1 MLSKPINLV
10 IADDHA
16 LFRSTLKNYLSGL
29 ENIQVSVLASD
40 ISDLHIKLKDAS
52 ADVLLMD
59 IFMPEPN
66 GNEAIRSIRSEYPRL
81 KILVLSMST
90 DMDMISRLL
99 DAGIHGYISKADE
112 PEELVEAIYAAAD
125 GRIYRNRIFTE
136 ALYRSRQNNIKTFVQ
151 EPSPSLNEREMRI
164 LQMIWE
170 EKSNKE
176 IADELLLGVRSVEK
190 IRQDIKEKVG
200 VRSTVGLLKYAIH
213 KKIVRFTD
221 HIKSSSFLQKE

>member
-1 MLSKPINLV
+1 
-10 IADDHA
+10 
-16 LFRSTLKNYLSGL
+16 
-29 ENIQVSVLASD
+29 
-40 ISDLHIKLKDAS
+40 
-52 ADVLLMD
+52 
-59 IFMPEPN
+59 
-66 GNEAIRSIRSEYPRL
+66 
-81 KILVLSMST
+81 
-90 DMDMISRLL
+90 
-99 DAGIHGYISKADE
+99 
-112 PEELVEAIYAAAD
+112 
-125 GRIYRNRIFTE
+125 
-136 ALYRSRQNNIKTFVQ
+136 
-151 EPSPSLNEREMRI
+151 MRI